1 MFMPVVLI
9 YERYKFIFKNY
20 LFIFY
25 LQKTKYHERGCALS
39 QEEEPQASNQNVGNA
54 NLQGNIK
61 LATILMICFIAEHNL
76 PFSISDHLTELCKV
90 MFPDSAIAQGIS
102 MKRTKCTELTKKL
115 ADSVQEELA
124 AKLRKNPFS
133 VIIDESTDTSR
144 TKCLTVIVKFFD
156 ADDAGPTWSRALRTV
171 PGSGYVLGPEEEHTG

>member
-1 MFMPVVLI
+1 
-9 YERYKFIFKNY
+9 
-20 LFIFY
+20 
-25 LQKTKYHERGCALS
+25 
-39 QEEEPQASNQNVGNA
+39 
-54 NLQGNIK
+54 
-61 LATILMICFIAEHNL
+61 MICFIAEHNL

-124 AKLRKNPFS
+124 AKLRKNPFT